1 MGSGLLPLIFKEADM
16 YNIKTLLAAATM
28 AVAMAAG
35 TAEAAPWDHR
45 PMVRTWNHAERPL
58 VMRERVFDTLRFHH
72 YRAVAAPFF
81 MRGHYVVRSFDR
93 FGHTVFVEVDPYT
106 GAFIGEFRA

>member
-1 MGSGLLPLIFKEADM
+1 M

-28 AVAMAAG
+28 AVAMTG
-35 TAEAAPWDHR
+35 GAEAAPW
-45 PMVRTWNHAERPL
+45 NHPQNHPVIRYEHRPL

-72 YRAVAAPFF
+72 YRAIGAPLF
-81 MRGHYVVRSFDR
+81 MHGHYVVRSFDR
-93 FGHTVFVEVDPYT
+93 FGRTVFVEVNPYT